1 MFHGRKLAVVVPA
14 FNEEAHV
21 AAVIRGC
28 PAFVDH
34 VIVVDDHSNDGTS
47 AAVAALGDLRV
58 TLIRHETNRGV
69 GGALVSG
76 YRQALSLDVDLVAV
90 MAGDDQ
96 MDPAYLPRLIAPIC
110 SGAAD
115 FTKGN
120 RFYSWASLRHMPA
133 LRAVGTL
140 LLTWATRLATGLWRL
155 QDSQNGYVAIAGSM
169 LCRINLSALD
179 RGYAVENA
187 MLIELARLR
196 GHVQD
201 IPIPARYGAE
211 VSQLRIWRDGM
222 LILALLF
229 RSFIARLAGP
239 RARG

>member
-1 MFHGRKLAVVVPA
+1 MFHGLKVAVVVPA

-21 AAVIRGC
+21 ATVVRGC
-28 PAFVDH
+28 PDFVDH

-47 AAVAALGDLRV
+47 AAVAALGDPRV
-58 TLIRHETNRGV
+58 TLIRHDANRGV

-76 YRQALSLDVDLVAV
+76 YQRALSLEASLVAV

-96 MDPAYLPRLIAPIC
+96 MDPAYLSRLLGPIC
-110 SGAAD
+110 SQVAD

-120 RFYSWASLRHMPA
+120 RFYSCTSLRHMPT
-133 LRAVGTL
+133 LRVLGTL
-140 LLTWATRLATGLWRL
+140 FLTWTTRLATGLWGL
-155 QDSQNGYVAIAGSM
+155 HDSQNGYVAVAGHT
-169 LCRINLSALD
+169 LKRIDLSALD

-196 GHVQD
+196 VRVQD

-211 VSQLRIWRDGM
+211 VSRLHIWRDGVM
-222 LILALLF
+222 ILTLLL
-229 RSFIARLAGP
+229 RSFLARLLGS
-239 RARG
+239 RAHR